1 MKLGNIQLKK
11 GGGGGG
17 GGQPQTP
24 WASNINGAN
33 FTLSNAVLGTNI
45 KATTISE
52 AVAGGGIS
60 FITSQGAFAW
70 GGDNVSMSL
79 ADDTETFFMTADGG
93 ITFGSIAGFAYNGA
107 NTSLAINDTTDNAT
121 ITASSINL
129 SGNTIVSGYLRVGTT
144 VRTGDPGNGQG
155 EWRLGTAIAGLV
167 GLDTTKHVEVMIDGV
182 LTKLACAS

>member
-52 AVAGGGIS
+52 AVAGGGVS

-79 ADDTETFFMTADGG
+79 ADDTETFFMTANGG
-93 ITFGSIAGFAYNGA
+93 ITFTSGAGLTYSGN
-107 NTSLAINDTTDNAT
+107 NTSLIIDDVGETAT
-121 ITASSINL
+121 IGAAKGL
-129 SGNTIVSGYLRVGTT
+129 SVQSLL
-144 VRTGDPGNGQG
+144 TGDPLNSAAEVKFGDIITAVVSLDAAHYWEVKVGN
-155 EWRLGTAIAGLV
+155 TVKKVLV
-167 GLDTTKHVEVMIDGV
+167 GN
-182 LTKLACAS
+182 